1 MIWKAPILDYKT
13 WQSVEGKLVRKPNK
27 AGVHAICPQDEVTWP
42 ETVCGPETIFS
53 YGRLPA
59 IGFQSRSSNRN
70 RGTDDPW
77 SHSWPLESMPGLQPR
92 LLWLIKLV
100 LLLYL
105 HCHCS
110 QNTSPLECFALIMY
124 ESNISA
130 ALMIYWCNTS
140 PGQGQLGIRY
150 GKNGAIQKMKDLR
163 TGSLG
168 L

>member
-1 MIWKAPILDYKT
+1 MP
-13 WQSVEGKLVRKPNK
+13 SVL
-27 AGVHAICPQDEVTWP
+27 QDEVTWP

-59 IGFQSRSSNRN
+59 TDFQNRSSNRR
-70 RGTDDPW
+70 RGTDDTW
-77 SHSWPLESMPGLQPR
+77 SHSLPLGSMPELQPR
-92 LLWLIKLV
+92 LLCLIKLV

-105 HCHCS
+105 PCLRWSHRS
-110 QNTSPLECFALIMY
+110 QSTSSLECSALIMY

-140 PGQGQLGIRY
+140 RGQGQLGIRC

-168 L
+168 LQDNSQHMQVW